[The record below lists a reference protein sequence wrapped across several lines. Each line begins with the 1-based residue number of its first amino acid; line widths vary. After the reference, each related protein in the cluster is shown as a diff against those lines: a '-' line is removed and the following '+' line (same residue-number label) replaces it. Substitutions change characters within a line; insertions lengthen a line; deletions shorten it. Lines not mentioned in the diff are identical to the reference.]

1 MSLTIEGVTV
11 PVAEGGHSVR
21 HEPLAPSGRIYDGSF
36 LSGVT
41 SNRGHRRV
49 WTFQTPEI
57 LIADIEAIE
66 AVLDGYGSVTCNGT
80 EVGTNVECHPA
91 NMQRTM
97 DDGLLTA
104 SLSFELRESD
114 PT

>member
-11 PVAEGGHSVR
+11 PVAEGGHTVR
-21 HEPLAPSGRIYDGSF
+21 NDALAMSGRIYDGSF
-36 LSGVT
+36 LSGTTAV
-41 SNRGHRRV
+41 RGHRRV
-49 WTFQTPEI
+49 WVFRTPEL

-66 AVLDGYGSVTCNGT
+66 AVLDGAGSVTCNGT

-97 DDGLLTA
+97 SDSLLTA
-104 SLSFELRESD
+104 TLGFELRESD